1 MTTTSKKIVLIG
13 ASGVGKTSLAQLLS
27 EKLQLALIP
36 ELAREVCHQ
45 LGYQNPT
52 EVPNQENFRASLLE
66 QQLLKEAELESF
78 IADRG
83 SIDCWVMWQRWQ
95 LCSAMTYTTEAYYK
109 TCRDNAQHY
118 THVIYIP
125 PLFRAQEDA
134 FRWTDADYIKQIDR
148 LTRLTLYDWEL
159 LDRTYTI
166 KSAAISERVQE
177 VTSWLGVS
185 NANG

>member
-1 MTTTSKKIVLIG
+1 VKLVLIG

-27 EKLQLALIP
+27 AKLDLALIP
-36 ELAREVCHQ
+36 ELAREACHQ
-45 LGYQNPT
+45 MGYQNPT
-52 EVPNQENFRASLLE
+52 EVPDQEQFRALLLE
-66 QQLLKEAELESF
+66 KQLLREAEHESF
-78 IADRG
+78 VADRC

-109 TCRDNAQHY
+109 TCRGQAERY

-125 PLFRAQEDA
+125 PLFSPQEDA

-159 LDRTYTI
+159 WDRTYTI
-166 KSAAISERVQE
+166 KSAEISERVQE
-177 VTSWLGVS
+177 VTSWLEVS